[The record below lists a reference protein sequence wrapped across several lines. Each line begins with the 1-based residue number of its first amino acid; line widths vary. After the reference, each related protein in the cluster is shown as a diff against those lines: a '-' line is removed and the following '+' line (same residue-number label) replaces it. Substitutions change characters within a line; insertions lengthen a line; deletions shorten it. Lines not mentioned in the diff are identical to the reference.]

1 MDDARGLRED
11 GFGVYRRHAEE
22 RDYPHPEYRAGAA
35 DEYRAGR
42 ADDVAGSDLRGDGG
56 CERLERAH
64 AAVVLLAEE
73 LDLAERLAHGR
84 AKIAHLHEA
93 GLYRE
98 EKSRGDEHDDEN
110 VVREIA
116 VDGLND
122 LE

>member
-1 MDDARGLRED
+1 M
-11 GFGVYRRHAEE
+11 
-22 RDYPHPEYRAGAA
+22 
-35 DEYRAGR
+35 
-42 ADDVAGSDLRGDGG
+42 
-56 CERLERAH
+56 
-64 AAVVLLAEE
+64 LLAEE
-73 LDLAERLAHGR
+73 LDLAERLAQGR
-84 AKIAHLHEA
+84 AEIAHLHEA